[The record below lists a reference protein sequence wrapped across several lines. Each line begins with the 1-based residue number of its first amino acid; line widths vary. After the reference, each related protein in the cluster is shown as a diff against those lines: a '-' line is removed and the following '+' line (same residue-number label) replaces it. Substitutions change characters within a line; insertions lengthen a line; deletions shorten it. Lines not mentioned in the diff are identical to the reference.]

1 MIKLNAVVKVVPN
14 EEAKIKAEE
23 DLEIKQP
30 TKEEAQ
36 KIIAKYCEEE
46 KEINEED

>member
-23 DLEIKQP
+23 DLETEQP
-30 TKEEAQ
+30 TKEEGQ
-36 KIIAKYCEEE
+36 KIIAKYCEE
-46 KEINEED
+46 KEVNEED